1 MTETPPPHL
10 VAQQFLDF
18 WQEQTR
24 RTMQDERF
32 LTAMMEM
39 MSSMP
44 PPQHYA
50 QASANTPPHTASQH
64 YGHPYAQHTS
74 AYQSAPQQHTAAP
87 ANDARTVELTELL
100 RRIERCE
107 ARIGTLEDALRAANA
122 RNERV
127 AEPSAHPTTTQ
138 P

>member
-1 MTETPPPHL
+1 MTDTPPPHL

-44 PPQHYA
+44 PPQHF
-50 QASANTPPHTASQH
+50 STTPPYASTSSQPH
-64 YGHPYAQHTS
+64 SHPYAAHT
-74 AYQSAPQQHTAAP
+74 APHHPNTQQHAA
-87 ANDARTVELTELL
+87 AATNDARAVELAELL
-100 RRIERCE
+100 RRVERCE

-127 AEPSAHPTTTQ
+127 AEPPAHAPTT
-138 P
+138 